1 MGKSY
6 LLQLTLLSLI
16 IASGCDMLPLSI
28 EEEAVTDREP
38 VARVDDVT
46 LYRDDLAG
54 LSFGASAQ
62 DSSAIAKKYVEGWVS
77 KQLLI
82 NKANGIIEIDQ
93 AEIDRRVR
101 DYRYALITHEYEKYW
116 IEDRLSKSVSEEEIV
131 SYYEEKK
138 DNFLLKQNIVKCLF
152 AQIPKEAP
160 RVSEFRRQIRAF
172 TIGGDIEDIRSYAF
186 RFAAKS
192 FMEDS
197 IWVNFDD
204 VILNTPLASI
214 PNKVQFLRTN
224 SFVESSDETHMYF
237 LKLLE
242 YKISD
247 EISPLEFIRDD
258 IENIIINKRKVA
270 LKKELQE
277 TIYKEA
283 LENETFEIY

>member
-1 MGKSY
+1 MGKTFALHII
-6 LLQLTLLSLI
+6 LLFLI
-16 IASGCDMLPLSI
+16 TIAGCDMLPLNI
-28 EEEAVTDREP
+28 EDETDLDREAI
-38 VARVDDVT
+38 ARVDEVM
-46 LYRDDLAG
+46 LYRDELAG
-54 LSFGASAQ
+54 LSFGESEE
-62 DSSAIAKKYVEGWVS
+62 DSIAIAKNYVDGWIS

-93 AEIDRRVR
+93 SEIDRRVK
-101 DYRYALITHEYEKYW
+101 DYRYALIIHEYEKYW
-116 IEDRLSKSVSEEEIV
+116 IENRLNKTVSEDEIV
-131 SYYEEKK
+131 EYYEEKK

-160 RVSEFRRQIRAF
+160 RVGDFRRQIRAF
-172 TIGGDIEDIRSYAF
+172 TAGSDIEDIRSYAF
-186 RFAAKS
+186 RFANKS

-204 VILNTPLASI
+204 VILNTSLASI

-224 SFVESSDETHMYF
+224 SFVESSDETSIYF
-237 LKLLE
+237 LKLLD

-283 LENETFEIY
+283 LENETFEIF

>member
-1 MGKSY
+1 MGKSF
-6 LLQLTLLSLI
+6 LLQLALLSLI
-16 IASGCDMLPLSI
+16 ITSGCDMLPLSI
-28 EEEAVTDREP
+28 EEEEDASREA
-38 VARVDDVT
+38 VARVDEVT
-46 LYRDDLAG
+46 LYGDDLAG
-54 LSFGASAQ
+54 LSFGATAE
-62 DSSAIAKKYVEGWVS
+62 DSSAIAKKYIEGWIS

-82 NKANGIIEIDQ
+82 NKANGVIEIDQ

-101 DYRYALITHEYEKYW
+101 DYRYALIIHEYEKYW
-116 IEDRLSKSVSEEEIV
+116 IEGRLSKSVSEEEIV

-160 RVSEFRRQIRAF
+160 GVSDFRRQIRAF
-172 TIGGDIEDIRSYAF
+172 TVGGDIEDIRSYSF
-186 RFAAKS
+186 RFAVKS

-214 PNKVQFLRTN
+214 PNKVQFLRSN
-224 SFVESSDETHMYF
+224 SFVESSDETNIYF
-237 LKLLE
+237 LKLLD

-277 TIYKEA
+277 AIYKEA

>member
-1 MGKSY
+1 MGKSTLTY
-6 LLQLTLLSLI
+6 LALIGLI
-16 IASGCDMLPLSI
+16 ITTGCDLIPLSI
-28 EEEAVTDREP
+28 EDDVNLNREP
-38 VARVDDVT
+38 VARVDEVM

-54 LSFGASAQ
+54 LSFGENAQ
-62 DSSAIAKKYVEGWVS
+62 DSSAIANSYIEGWIG

-82 NKANGIIEIDQ
+82 SRANGVIEIDQ

-101 DYRYALITHEYEKYW
+101 EYRYALIIHEYEKYW
-116 IEDRLSKSVSEEEIV
+116 IQNRLSKDVSEEEIV
-131 SYYEEKK
+131 DYYEDKK

-160 RVSEFRRQIRAF
+160 RVNDFRRQIRAYS
-172 TIGGDIEDIRSYAF
+172 TGGDIEDIKSYAF
-186 RFAAKS
+186 RFARKS
-192 FMEDS
+192 FMEDTL
-197 IWVNFDD
+197 WVNFDD

-224 SFVESSDETHMYF
+224 SFVESADDNSIYF
-237 LKLLE
+237 LKLLD

>member
-172 TIGGDIEDIRSYAF
+172 TIGGDMEDIRSYAF

-224 SFVESSDETHMYF
+224 SFVESSDETHIYF

>member
-6 LLQLTLLSLI
+6 LLQLSLLSLI
-16 IASGCDMLPLSI
+16 ITSGCDMLPLSI

-54 LSFGASAQ
+54 LSFGASTQ

-224 SFVESSDETHMYF
+224 SFVESSDETHIYF